1 LKKLCVIP
9 ARGGSK
15 RIPRK
20 NIKHFAGR
28 PMLSYPIRAAL
39 ESGLFN
45 HVIVSTE
52 DEEIAA
58 LARAEGATV
67 PFLRPLDLADDQT
80 GTGPVTNH
88 AIRFFAAA
96 GDPHAI
102 TCCLYATTPF
112 VTAQRLREGY
122 DLLMLSGRSFA
133 FTVTSYAFPIQRA
146 LRRTADGG
154 VEPFSPDDI
163 PKRSQDLEPAFHDA
177 GQFYIGKS
185 EAFLAGKAMFSAEAA
200 PFILPRHLVHDID
213 TPEDW
218 LEAELAYQVLEQSGR
233 L

>member
-1 LKKLCVIP
+1 MKKLCVIP

-20 NIKHFAGR
+20 NIRDFAGQ
-28 PMLSYPIRAAL
+28 PMLAYPIRAAL
-39 ESGLFN
+39 ESNLFDS
-45 HVIVSTE
+45 VIVSTE

-58 LARAEGATV
+58 LARAEGASV

-88 AIRFFAAA
+88 AIRFFEDA
-96 GDPHAI
+96 GDPQDI

-112 VTAQRLREGY
+112 VTAQRLRDGY
-122 DLLMLSGRSFA
+122 DLLISSGRSFA

-146 LRRTADGG
+146 LRRTAEGG
-154 VEPFSPDDI
+154 VEPFSPEDI

-185 EAFLAGKAMFSAEAA
+185 KAFLEGKAMFSDHAA
-200 PFILPRHLVHDID
+200 PLILPRHLVHDID

-218 LEAELAYQVLEQSGR
+218 LEAELAYQVLRDSGR